1 MVKTQIQIPDDLYR
15 ETKRIA
21 EQYELSFAEV
31 VRRGIERLLPSYP
44 PRRPASGA
52 RLPELDLGL
61 VVDPFASP
69 EWRSE
74 LHLGAASVAEPETTG
89 PARRK
94 SRSRR

>member
-1 MVKTQIQIPDDLYR
+1 MVKTQIQIPDHLYR

-44 PRRPASGA
+44 PRRPAAGS

-61 VVDPFASP
+61 LADPFASP
-69 EWRSE
+69 EWRSD
-74 LHLGAASVAEPETTG
+74 LHSGAASVAERASTSG
-89 PARRK
+89 AARER
-94 SRSRR
+94 RSRR